1 MVLQQRQAEFS
12 IAQLE
17 REVAQREGRLQ
28 VPPMQSWL
36 GTLSSCLQLAACCLH
51 ICHGIRWGR

>member
-1 MVLQQRQAEFS
+1 MALQQRQAESS

-17 REVAQREGRLQ
+17 REVAQREGSLQ

-36 GTLSSCLQLAACCLH
+36 GTLSSCP
-51 ICHGIRWGR
+51 